1 MDSFDTRYGRN
12 ESSNKKSGS
21 VESEVQK
28 LLRKSGKVTSIE
40 FNRLRSLYKDEDL
53 VSKIQTAYIE
63 KQGNITKKARKF
75 AQLIREKY
83 ADTQTP
89 FHLLLEKAYKYKV
102 KYGLNDDEFAEF
114 QRIYEQELVG
124 IKSNEIVQP
133 FTNIQKLLGGITLD
147 RGFTGKIDESDAKYL
162 QEIVKLHAESRGL
175 HAQLLLQSMQYRG
188 LDFEALN
195 GVYDRNLHRV
205 GEHIHPVVAAL
216 FLPKF
221 SVVESFFLFSNI
233 AGIVK
238 KRYNDEM
245 LTTMPDYELFH
256 ALSTDPNDVVCD
268 NKSTLSD
275 LLTRAKL
282 QVQLWNN
289 VVHLRNGQY
298 YNASFKDFVGSVDS
312 CRLNRQDTPDLVYGR
327 FDGIIIK
334 RLLAAFSFRPTVVST
349 TPLLLNPV
357 ALNPYALNVRPQ
369 VTSVPMI
376 NMRLPPKN
384 STTAPVKLEEALNQY
399 QFYIENG
406 QIVPKNTNLIWSRG
420 VLIFYVDRRAT
431 SIVVND
437 KLLPFTMSSLPV
449 AAAGFEKI
457 NNSVVE
463 VKKTMTINNESY
475 ELKSVVYSEVNTDPA
490 TNLPTETV
498 IGSSALIRF
507 IPTTVEEKAESID
520 EIYLCYDPYGPIH
533 GKTNDSRRPV
543 QQIRDSGALEVNFT
557 TLCQERGTVFIYSS
571 NADIDKRVEIP
582 N

>member
-12 ESSNKKSGS
+12 ESSNKRSGS

-28 LLRKSGKVTSIE
+28 LLRKSGKVTSVE
-40 FNRLRSLYKDEDL
+40 FARLRSLYKDEDL
-53 VSKIQTAYIE
+53 VNKIQAAYIE

-102 KYGLNDDEFAEF
+102 KYDLNDEEFAEF

-124 IKSNEIVQP
+124 IKSNEVVQP
-133 FTNIQKLLGGITLD
+133 ATNIQKLLGGITLD
-147 RGFTGKIDESDAKYL
+147 RGFSGKVNESDAKYL
-162 QEIVKLHAESRGL
+162 QEIVKLYAESRGL
-175 HAQLLLQSMQYRG
+175 HAQVLLQSMQYKD

-221 SVVESFFLFSNI
+221 DVIESFFLFSNI

-245 LTTMPDYELFH
+245 LTNMPDYELFH

-268 NKSTLSD
+268 NKSTLAD

-357 ALNPYALNVRPQ
+357 ALNPYAMNVRPQ
-369 VTSVPMI
+369 VTSIPMI
-376 NMRLPPKN
+376 NMRLPPKGTT
-384 STTAPVKLEEALNQY
+384 STGAVKLEDALNQY

-420 VLIFYVDRRAT
+420 VLIFYVDRRAS

-437 KLLPFTMSSLPV
+437 KLLPFTMSSLPS

-457 NNSVVE
+457 NESEVE
-463 VKKTMTINNESY
+463 VPETMNVNNERY
-475 ELKSVVYSEVNTDPA
+475 ELKSVVYSEVNVNVDGTLS
-490 TNLPTETV
+490 NTV
-498 IGSSALIRF
+498 VGSSALIRSF
-507 IPTTVEEKAESID
+507 ESATPV
-520 EIYLCYDPYGPIH
+520 YLCYDPYGPIQ
-533 GKTNDSRRPV
+533 GQNADTRRPI
-543 QQIRDSGALEVNFT
+543 QRILPINASLEISFKD
-557 TLCQERGTVFIYSS
+557 LSQKRGTVFVYSS
-571 NADIDKRVEIP
+571 KSDI

>member
-12 ESSNKKSGS
+12 ESSNKRSGS

-28 LLRKSGKVTSIE
+28 LLRKSGKVTSVE
-40 FNRLRSLYKDEDL
+40 FARLRSLYKDEDL
-53 VSKIQTAYIE
+53 VNKIQAAYIE

-124 IKSNEIVQP
+124 IKSNEVVQP
-133 FTNIQKLLGGITLD
+133 ATNIQKLLGGITLD
-147 RGFTGKIDESDAKYL
+147 RGFSGKVNESDAKYL
-162 QEIVKLHAESRGL
+162 QEIVKLYAESRGL
-175 HAQLLLQSMQYRG
+175 HAQVLLQSMQYKD

-221 SVVESFFLFSNI
+221 DVIESFFLFSNI

-245 LTTMPDYELFH
+245 LTNMPDYELFH

-268 NKSTLSD
+268 NKSTLAD

-357 ALNPYALNVRPQ
+357 ALNPYAMNVRPQ
-369 VTSVPMI
+369 VTSIPMI
-376 NMRLPPKN
+376 NMRLPPKGTT
-384 STTAPVKLEEALNQY
+384 STGAVKLEDALNQY

-420 VLIFYVDRRAT
+420 VLIFYVDRRAS

-437 KLLPFTMSSLPV
+437 KLLPFTMSSLPS

-457 NNSVVE
+457 NESEVE
-463 VKKTMTINNESY
+463 VPETMNVNNERY
-475 ELKSVVYSEVNTDPA
+475 ELKSVVYSEVNVNVDGTLS
-490 TNLPTETV
+490 NTV
-498 IGSSALIRF
+498 VGSSALIRSF
-507 IPTTVEEKAESID
+507 ESATPV
-520 EIYLCYDPYGPIH
+520 YLCYDPYGPIQ
-533 GKTNDSRRPV
+533 GQNADTRRPI
-543 QQIRDSGALEVNFT
+543 QRILPINASLEISFKD
-557 TLCQERGTVFIYSS
+557 LSQKRGTVFVYSS
-571 NADIDKRVEIP
+571 KSDI